1 METDRG
7 RVIEVT
13 SDRKIVW
20 EFRSPYRVGKQRDR
34 VAGVYSMQ
42 RLSASE
48 VAWLAP

>member
-7 RVIEVT
+7 RVLEVT

-20 EFRSPYRVGKQRDR
+20 EFRSPYRVGKERDR

-42 RLSASE
+42 RVSQKEA
-48 VAWLAP
+48 AWLAH